1 MNSNLKEPL
10 NIVFV
15 SDDNFDVQLCVAI
28 YSLIKHCSI
37 PILVNIITDNESDLK
52 HTSSIL
58 NNNGILY
65 NIFRLS
71 DNVFENFPQFSHVPK
86 ISYYRLLIPI
96 IIKSSVAIYFDAD
109 TIILGDIKEFVDFKF
124 DQTLIAGVLDSIA
137 GTNGVENSYINA
149 GFLIFNLTELR
160 SIYDVSAINEAYNVV
175 KDNMPW
181 MDQDII
187 NQIFKNKIKLLDVR
201 FNMFSNEIKFF
212 SKKKFFFM
220 IHYSGSS
227 KPWNSWNGTYAYKL
241 WNVYHQE
248 IYGNIL
254 FKISNFRKIVT
265 IIKLSIPNNLK
276 NHLKRTFKV
285 IK

>member
-15 SDDNFDVQLCVAI
+15 CDDNFDVQLCVAI
-28 YSLIKHCSI
+28 HSLIKHCSV
-37 PILVNIITDNESDLK
+37 PILVNIITDNESDLN

-65 NIFRLS
+65 NIYRLS
-71 DNVFENFPQFSHVPK
+71 DDVFENFPQYSHIPK
-86 ISYYRLLIPI
+86 ISYYRLLIPM
-96 IIKSSVAIYFDAD
+96 IIKSSVAIYFDVD
-109 TIILGDIKEFVDFKF
+109 TIILGDIKELIDFKF
-124 DQTLIAGVLDSIA
+124 DQTLIAGVLDPIA

-201 FNMFSNEIKFF
+201 FNMFS
-212 SKKKFFFM
+212 SKLEFPARKKNVFM

-227 KPWNSWNGTYAYKL
+227 KPWNSWNGTYAYRL

-248 IYGNIL
+248 IFGNIL
-254 FKISNFRKIVT
+254 YKISNFRKIVT
-265 IIKLSIPNNLK
+265 ITKSLIPDNLK
-276 NHLKRTFKV
+276 IHLKRTFKV